1 MSEVYST
8 YEAKARFSE
17 ILRKV
22 RAGRPVRI
30 SYRGEEI
37 AEIRPITGSRL
48 TLERSLTR
56 LEEAGVIA
64 RTSGRAPVPRPIARK
79 AGALERF
86 LKSRD

>member
-1 MSEVYST
+1 MPDVYST

-37 AEIRPITGSRL
+37 AEVRPIKRTRL
-48 TLERSLTR
+48 GLEHSLAR

-64 RTSGRAPVPRPIARK
+64 PVPGRKGTLKSIARRT
-79 AGALERF
+79 GALERF
-86 LKSRD
+86 LDSRD